1 VRLWA
6 ALVNLRGQ
14 DEALQSVL
22 VAVALD
28 ASGCAMTTPHERALL
43 ARCLRLEA
51 EVLRLRG
58 VRRTVTPS
66 DVAAMQALRDRGMY
80 APEIAIELGFGVST
94 VYRWTTAGGTR
105 G

>member
-1 VRLWA
+1 MRHAVE
-6 ALVNLRGQ
+6 VLRGPG
-14 DEALQSVL
+14 APVPRVL
-22 VAVALD
+22 VASAL
-28 ASGCAMTTPHERALL
+28 AVPGCAMTTPHERALL

-66 DVAAMQALRDRGMY
+66 DVAAMQDLRDRGMV

-94 VYRWTTAGGTR
+94 VYRWTTAGGR
-105 G
+105 R